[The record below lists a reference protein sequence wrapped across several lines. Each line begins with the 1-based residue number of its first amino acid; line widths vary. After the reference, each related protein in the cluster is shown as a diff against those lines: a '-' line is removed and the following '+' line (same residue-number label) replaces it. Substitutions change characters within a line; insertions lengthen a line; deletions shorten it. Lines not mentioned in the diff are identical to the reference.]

1 MNRKNMCSY
10 WMYKQKHSDGISFAQ
25 ISKGW
30 GAKTRVDRST
40 LFIPVAHILDQHI
53 WNTYQVKTYISERH
67 FTPDCYPVSCCYY
80 AKFNIQ
86 RKDKKLN
93 PGAVP
98 TIQKHLFS
106 QQLNRWKC
114 FNCNLCDCG
123 FISDI
128 IWHINNSSIYSS
140 TCHTPARFQHCQG
153 WLW

>member
-1 MNRKNMCSY
+1 MYNIQMALALHKFPRDGVQRQEWTDFVRTCRSY
-10 WMYKQKHSDGISFAQ
+10 FGSAYMKH
-25 ISKGW
+25 
-30 GAKTRVDRST
+30 
-40 LFIPVAHILDQHI
+40 
-53 WNTYQVKTYISERH
+53 QVKTYISERH

-98 TIQKHLFS
+98 TIQKLLFS
-106 QQLNRWKC
+106 QQLNRWKY

-140 TCHTPARFQHCQG
+140 TCHTPARLQHCQG
-153 WLW
+153 WL